1 MPSLGRYTLPFV
13 NVTYCHLSR
22 RKEGSS
28 FSQIRPPYYKE
39 NDMNILSPGIYLT
52 NRLRF
57 PAKFA
62 VLAIIIVIPLL
73 VLGMRVF
80 NSLNASID
88 TVAQERMGREYLHVV
103 TPVLRLSMLQ
113 RALTNRMLT
122 GDAAAAQDLVANR
135 SQLETAF
142 ANLAEID
149 ARQGRTLETENR
161 VQRLRDGA
169 RTLMESAKPGASP
182 DEMFAQWNE
191 QLTQTLNFIYYLSA
205 TSGLVLDEDYASL
218 FLIDLSTIRMP
229 RQINVA
235 GQIRGIAAG
244 LSSGQNL
251 TPTMRG
257 SLDSLFKQEA
267 QTRLELEQS
276 IRLLK
281 RRDTELTERVNVP
294 VVAAIAAMDS
304 FRDDLKA
311 YVGGID
317 VSAQQGQS
325 LSARG
330 NAVVAAFY
338 KAQDEIQMSLQGEL
352 NARYDELLLQREI
365 VIGMCV
371 IMGLLL
377 LYAFCSI
384 YKALRLAIDG
394 LLEVTRRLADGDLGA
409 RVNVTSQDEVADI
422 GNGLNMMAEA
432 FSGSISHMDRT
443 SYELSEVA
451 ARLGN
456 SISLAKESMNAQQA
470 ETEQVAT
477 AINEMTASVADV
489 AQNTEG
495 AALAADEANAAS
507 RTGLRVM
514 HQAHSTIQALAEEV
528 ELSAQKVQALAL
540 HSQSIGGVIQVI
552 STIADQ
558 TNLLALNAAI
568 EAARAGEQGRGFAV
582 VADEVRT
589 LASRTQSSTEEIRN
603 IIQQLQGATDAA
615 VQQMQAGQQKAQ
627 ACISAAGEAS
637 GSLSSISQG
646 VERIVEMNTQIASAA
661 VQQHA
666 VSEDINRNVMG
677 IRTSSGTLMQGI
689 ENNATTASELG
700 RVASEM
706 RSVVS
711 RFKLGA

>member
-1 MPSLGRYTLPFV
+1 
-13 NVTYCHLSR
+13 
-22 RKEGSS
+22 
-28 FSQIRPPYYKE
+28 
-39 NDMNILSPGIYLT
+39 MNILSPGVYLT

-57 PAKFA
+57 PAKFT

-80 NSLNASID
+80 NSLNASIS
-88 TVAQERMGREYLHVV
+88 TVAQERMGQEYLHVV

-122 GDAAAAQDLVANR
+122 GDAAAAQDIVANR

-149 ARQGRTLETENR
+149 ARQGRILETENR

-169 RTLMESAKPGASP
+169 RTLMDSAKPGASP
-182 DEMFAQWNE
+182 DEMFTQWNE

-251 TPTMRG
+251 TLTMRG

-281 RRDTELTERVNVP
+281 RRDTELSERVNTP

-311 YVGGID
+311 YVGGTN
-317 VSAQQGQS
+317 VSVQQGQA

-330 NAVVAAFY
+330 NVVVAAFY
-338 KAQDEIQMSLQGEL
+338 KAQDEIQTSLQGEL
-352 NARYDELLLQREI
+352 NARYDELLLQRET

-394 LLEVTRRLADGDLGA
+394 LLEVTRRLADGDLSA

-422 GNGLNMMAEA
+422 GTGLNLMAEA

-495 AALAADEANAAS
+495 AAQAADEANTAS

-677 IRTSSGTLMQGI
+677 IRSSSGTLMQGI

>member
-1 MPSLGRYTLPFV
+1 
-13 NVTYCHLSR
+13 
-22 RKEGSS
+22 
-28 FSQIRPPYYKE
+28 
-39 NDMNILSPGIYLT
+39 MNILSPGVYLT

-57 PAKFA
+57 PAKFT

-80 NSLNASID
+80 NSLNASIA
-88 TVAQERMGREYLHVV
+88 TVAQERMGQEYLHVV

-122 GDAAAAQDLVANR
+122 GDAAAAQDIVANR

-149 ARQGRTLETENR
+149 ARQGRILETENR

-169 RTLMESAKPGASP
+169 RTLMDSAKPGASP
-182 DEMFAQWNE
+182 DEMFTQWNE

-235 GQIRGIAAG
+235 GQIRGIVAG

-281 RRDTELTERVNVP
+281 RRDTELSERVNTP

-311 YVGGID
+311 YVGGTN
-317 VSAQQGQS
+317 VSVQQGQA

-330 NAVVAAFY
+330 NVVVAAFY
-338 KAQDEIQMSLQGEL
+338 KAQDEIQTSLQGEL
-352 NARYDELLLQREI
+352 NARYDELLLQRET

-394 LLEVTRRLADGDLGA
+394 LLEVTRRLADGDLSA

-422 GNGLNMMAEA
+422 GTGLNLMAEA

-495 AALAADEANAAS
+495 AAQAADEANTAS

-677 IRTSSGTLMQGI
+677 IRSSSGTLMQGI

>member
-1 MPSLGRYTLPFV
+1 
-13 NVTYCHLSR
+13 
-22 RKEGSS
+22 
-28 FSQIRPPYYKE
+28 
-39 NDMNILSPGIYLT
+39 MNILSPGIYLT

-62 VLAIIIVIPLL
+62 VLAIIIVIPLI
-73 VLGMRVF
+73 VLGLRVF

-88 TVAQERMGREYLHVV
+88 TVAQERVGREYLQLT

-113 RALTNRMLT
+113 RAVSNRLLA
-122 GDAAAAQDLVANR
+122 GDASAAQDMTSNR
-135 SQLETAF
+135 AQLETAL
-142 ANLAEID
+142 ANLADMD
-149 ARQGRTLETENR
+149 ARQGQQLETENR
-161 VQRLRDGA
+161 VQRLREST
-169 RTLMESAKPGASP
+169 RSLMDSIKPGLSQ
-182 DEMFAQWNE
+182 DEVFAQWNE
-191 QLTQTLNFIYYLSA
+191 QLAQTLNFIYYVSA
-205 TSGLVLDEDYASL
+205 TSGMVLDEDYASL

-229 RQINVA
+229 REINVA
-235 GQIRGIAAG
+235 GQIRGITAG
-244 LSSGQNL
+244 LITGQGL
-251 TPTMRG
+251 SVSMRG
-257 SLDSLFKQEA
+257 SLESLLKIELQFRA
-267 QTRLELEQS
+267 ELEQS

-281 RRDTELTERVNVP
+281 RRSPEL
-294 VVAAIAAMDS
+294 AARISDPITAATAAMDS
-304 FRDDLKA
+304 FRGDLHA
-311 YVGGID
+311 YVKGTEFS
-317 VSAQQGQS
+317 VQQGQA

-330 NAVVAAFY
+330 NVVVSGLY
-338 KAQDEIQMSLQGEL
+338 KAQDEIQTALQDEL
-352 NARYDELLLQREI
+352 NTRYDALVLQREV
-365 VIGMCV
+365 VIAMCV

-384 YKALRLAIDG
+384 YRALRLTIDS
-394 LLEVTRRLADGDLGA
+394 LLGVTRRLGEGDLSA
-409 RVNVTSQDEVADI
+409 RVAVVSKDEVADI
-422 GNGLNMMAEA
+422 ANGLNLMADA
-432 FSGSISHMDRT
+432 FASSISHMDRT
-443 SYELSEVA
+443 SYELTDVA
-451 ARLGN
+451 SRLGA
-456 SISLAKESMNAQQA
+456 SIGLAKQSMNAQQA

-495 AALAADEANAAS
+495 AALAADEANTAS
-507 RTGLRVM
+507 RNGLRIM

-589 LASRTQSSTEEIRN
+589 LASRTQASTEEIRG

-615 VQQMQAGQQKAQ
+615 VQQMQAGQQKAH
-627 ACISAAGEAS
+627 ACISAASDAS

-666 VSEDINRNVMG
+666 VSEDINRNVME
-677 IRTSSGTLMQGI
+677 IRNSSGTLMLGI
-689 ENNATTASELG
+689 DNNAVTADELA
-700 RVASEM
+700 RVASDM
-706 RSVVS
+706 RNVVA
-711 RFKLGA
+711 RFKLIA

>member
-1 MPSLGRYTLPFV
+1 
-13 NVTYCHLSR
+13 
-22 RKEGSS
+22 
-28 FSQIRPPYYKE
+28 
-39 NDMNILSPGIYLT
+39 MNILSPGVYLT

-57 PAKFA
+57 PAKFT

-80 NSLNASID
+80 NSLNASIA
-88 TVAQERMGREYLHVV
+88 TVAQERMGQEYLHVV

-122 GDAAAAQDLVANR
+122 GDAAAAQDIVANR

-149 ARQGRTLETENR
+149 ARQGRILETENR

-169 RTLMESAKPGASP
+169 RTLMDSAKPGASP
-182 DEMFAQWNE
+182 DEMFTQWNE

-281 RRDTELTERVNVP
+281 RRDTELSERVNTP

-311 YVGGID
+311 YVGGTN
-317 VSAQQGQS
+317 VSVQQGQA

-330 NAVVAAFY
+330 NVVVAAFY
-338 KAQDEIQMSLQGEL
+338 KAQDEIQTSLQGEL
-352 NARYDELLLQREI
+352 NARYDELLLQRET

-394 LLEVTRRLADGDLGA
+394 LLEVTRRLADGDLSA

-422 GNGLNMMAEA
+422 GKGLNLMAEA

-495 AALAADEANAAS
+495 AAQAADEANTAS

-677 IRTSSGTLMQGI
+677 IRSSSGTLMQGI

>member
-1 MPSLGRYTLPFV
+1 
-13 NVTYCHLSR
+13 
-22 RKEGSS
+22 
-28 FSQIRPPYYKE
+28 
-39 NDMNILSPGIYLT
+39 MNILSPGVYLT

-57 PAKFA
+57 PAKFT

-80 NSLNASID
+80 NSLNASIA
-88 TVAQERMGREYLHVV
+88 TVAQERMGQEYLHVV

-122 GDAAAAQDLVANR
+122 GDAAAAQDIVANR

-149 ARQGRTLETENR
+149 ARQGRILETENR

-169 RTLMESAKPGASP
+169 RTLMDSAKPGASP
-182 DEMFAQWNE
+182 DEMFTQWNE

-281 RRDTELTERVNVP
+281 RRDTELSERVNTP

-311 YVGGID
+311 YVGGIN
-317 VSAQQGQS
+317 VSVQQGQA

-330 NAVVAAFY
+330 NVVVAAFY
-338 KAQDEIQMSLQGEL
+338 KAQDEIQTSLQGEL
-352 NARYDELLLQREI
+352 NARYDELLLQRET

-394 LLEVTRRLADGDLGA
+394 LLEVTRRLADGDLSA

-422 GNGLNMMAEA
+422 GTGLNLMAEA

-495 AALAADEANAAS
+495 AAQAADEANTAS

-677 IRTSSGTLMQGI
+677 IRSSSGTLMQGI

>member
-1 MPSLGRYTLPFV
+1 
-13 NVTYCHLSR
+13 
-22 RKEGSS
+22 
-28 FSQIRPPYYKE
+28 
-39 NDMNILSPGIYLT
+39 MNILSPGIYLT

-603 IIQQLQGATDAA
+603 IIQQLQGATEAA

>member
-1 MPSLGRYTLPFV
+1 
-13 NVTYCHLSR
+13 
-22 RKEGSS
+22 
-28 FSQIRPPYYKE
+28 
-39 NDMNILSPGIYLT
+39 MNILSPGVYLT

-57 PAKFA
+57 PAKFT

-80 NSLNASID
+80 NSLNASIS
-88 TVAQERMGREYLHVV
+88 TVAQERMGQEYLHVV

-122 GDAAAAQDLVANR
+122 GDAAAAQDIVANR

-149 ARQGRTLETENR
+149 ARQGRILETENR

-169 RTLMESAKPGASP
+169 RTLMDSAKPGASP
-182 DEMFAQWNE
+182 DEMFTQWNE

-235 GQIRGIAAG
+235 GQIRGIVAG

-281 RRDTELTERVNVP
+281 RRDTELSERVNTP

-311 YVGGID
+311 YVGGTN
-317 VSAQQGQS
+317 VSVQQGQA

-330 NAVVAAFY
+330 NVVVAAFY
-338 KAQDEIQMSLQGEL
+338 KAQDEIQTSLQGEL
-352 NARYDELLLQREI
+352 NARYDELLLQRET

-394 LLEVTRRLADGDLGA
+394 LLEVTRRLADGDLSA

-422 GNGLNMMAEA
+422 GTGLNLMAEA

-495 AALAADEANAAS
+495 AAQAADEANTAS

-677 IRTSSGTLMQGI
+677 IRSSSGTLMQGI